1 MMIWY
6 EILGWILAAL
16 NLVGGVFII
25 IRHMSADGDLW
36 W

>member
-16 NLVGGVFII
+16 NLIGGVFII
-25 IRHMSADGDLW
+25 FRHMSADRDV
-36 W
+36 